1 MLLLE
6 QAVQNLTLQPIQE
19 PFKGR
24 KPIAQV
30 RQRLVELQVT
40 QLVTLQ
46 AKQVP
51 LEAREKPVEHPVQ
64 MEELA

>member
-1 MLLLE
+1 
-6 QAVQNLTLQPIQE
+6 
-19 PFKGR
+19 
-24 KPIAQV
+24 
-30 RQRLVELQVT
+30 LQVT